1 MRRQEWRRGTQECF
15 HPGAPGKDW
24 DEKQRDSAHA
34 VGQAGGLAGGL
45 PHRCFRGC
53 VRHATLERY
62 FLTDTYC
69 PSRLPAEKRLTTFLN
84 LTDSKRIDK

>member
-1 MRRQEWRRGTQECF
+1 MGLGERRSSRSVSYRHE
-15 HPGAPGKDW
+15 
-24 DEKQRDSAHA
+24 
-34 VGQAGGLAGGL
+34 
-45 PHRCFRGC
+45 C